1 MAYLTQRQE
10 KKLLKHIEKWGIPFS
25 RYKITW
31 EDQKEAVGGQ
41 YVVGPYLYFNTE
53 KYQARFYG
61 FEENTGGIDNIIK
74 RQFELRTEY
83 ARSLNKDLPHRR
95 DATFAGG
102 YYCPCNEPIYYSQCS
117 EEKLEEIKQR
127 LGTSFPI
134 ETV

>member
-1 MAYLTQRQE
+1 MYMAYLTQRQE
-10 KKLLKHIEKWGIPFS
+10 KKLLKHIEKWGIPFN

-31 EDQKEAVGGQ
+31 EDQKEFTDFVM
-41 YVVGPYLYFNTE
+41 GPYLYFNTE

-61 FEENTGGIDNIIK
+61 FEDNLGGIDNIVK

-83 ARSLNKDLPHRR
+83 ARSLNKDEPHIRN
-95 DATFAGG
+95 AINKG

-127 LGTSFPI
+127 LGNSFPI